1 MVLVQIV
8 LTLLVLLF
16 FLLLSFM
23 FSGLETGMLS
33 IDQLKLERDA
43 KKNRSHKALLSFVRQ
58 PDKFLGTIL
67 IGNNI
72 ANVILASISTLIV
85 ASLGSLAFDARYTA
99 LFVGAIVLIFG
110 EIIPKAIFRDNAD
123 TIVPKFFPVLQV
135 FYFLLKPFVAIV
147 TWMNKA
153 LRKMLK
159 LEEGYQYDYL
169 TKDDLSFLLS
179 QTEGDSISAPQ
190 MEMIEDA
197 LDFTE
202 LEARNVMI
210 PRTDIMAISENATIA
225 EAIELA
231 REEGFTRYPV
241 YRNNID
247 DIVGVLIIY
256 DVLKKD
262 CKLDMKAGD
271 IMHEPLF
278 APENT
283 DMDILL
289 KEMQTKRR
297 SMAIIVDSYGGTAG
311 IITMEDILE
320 EIVGEIE
327 DEYDVDEE
335 DNDVEQIGPNTWLAA
350 ADVDIDRLAD
360 DYGIELPEGD
370 YETIAGLILDH
381 LERIPHQGQ
390 VITIN
395 PYRIQVLQ
403 ATPKKIIKVKIHK
416 LN

>member
-210 PRTDIMAISENATIA
+210 PRTDIVAISENATIA
-225 EAIELA
+225 EAI
-231 REEGFTRYPV
+231 
-241 YRNNID
+241 
-247 DIVGVLIIY
+247 
-256 DVLKKD
+256 
-262 CKLDMKAGD
+262 
-271 IMHEPLF
+271 
-278 APENT
+278 
-283 DMDILL
+283 
-289 KEMQTKRR
+289 
-297 SMAIIVDSYGGTAG
+297 
-311 IITMEDILE
+311 
-320 EIVGEIE
+320 
-327 DEYDVDEE
+327 
-335 DNDVEQIGPNTWLAA
+335 
-350 ADVDIDRLAD
+350 
-360 DYGIELPEGD
+360 
-370 YETIAGLILDH
+370 
-381 LERIPHQGQ
+381 
-390 VITIN
+390 
-395 PYRIQVLQ
+395 
-403 ATPKKIIKVKIHK
+403 
-416 LN
+416 